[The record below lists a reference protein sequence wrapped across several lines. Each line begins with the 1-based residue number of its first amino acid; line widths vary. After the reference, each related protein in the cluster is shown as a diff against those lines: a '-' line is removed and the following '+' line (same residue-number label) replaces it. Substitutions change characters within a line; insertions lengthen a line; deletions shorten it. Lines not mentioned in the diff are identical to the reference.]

1 MSPTSNHQNSMAS
14 TFQSTPIDAS
24 IELAEPNRRKQ
35 HFRSLVSDIAEHLD
49 ARDVDKIIWQ
59 KELPQKM
66 KDKPALA
73 VLEWL
78 YSHGDY
84 SMDEVR
90 PLAQLLKAIHREDI
104 TEKVESYQEKFGEPD
119 INSRILARSSLG
131 LTIEACYHECI
142 SMPCMMIDLIE
153 QWIGLNM
160 A

>member
-1 MSPTSNHQNSMAS
+1 MARYSSEDIFMSPTSNQHNPTAS
-14 TFQSTPIDAS
+14 SFQSTTIDAS
-24 IELAEPNRRKQ
+24 IEVEPSRRKQ

-49 ARDVDKIIWQ
+49 TRDVDKIIWQ

-78 YSHGDY
+78 YSHGEY

-104 TEKVESYQEKFGEPD
+104 TEKVESYQEKFGE
-119 INSRILARSSLG
+119 
-131 LTIEACYHECI
+131 Y
-142 SMPCMMIDLIE
+142 
-153 QWIGLNM
+153 
-160 A
+160 

>member
-1 MSPTSNHQNSMAS
+1 MSPTNNQQNSTVPSFRS
-14 TFQSTPIDAS
+14 TTIDAS
-24 IELAEPNRRKQ
+24 IEAESNRRKQ

-49 ARDVDKIIWQ
+49 ASDVDKIIWQ

-78 YSHGDY
+78 YSHGEY

-104 TEKVESYQEKFGEPD
+104 TEKVESYQEKFGESD
-119 INSRILARSSLG
+119 NNISRNLTKFCQGIL
-131 LTIEACYHECI
+131 
-142 SMPCMMIDLIE
+142 
-153 QWIGLNM
+153 
-160 A
+160 

>member
-1 MSPTSNHQNSMAS
+1 MSPTSNQQNSMTT

-24 IELAEPNRRKQ
+24 VELIAEPNRRKQ

-119 INSRILARSSLG
+119 VNSRILARSSLG

-142 SMPCMMIDLIE
+142 LFHAMPCTRSSIS
-153 QWIGLNM
+153 
-160 A
+160 

>member
-1 MSPTSNHQNSMAS
+1 MAGHLSQENIFVSPISNQQQSSAAPSFRS
-14 TFQSTPIDAS
+14 TAIDAS
-24 IELAEPNRRKQ
+24 IEAESNRRKQ

-49 ARDVDKIIWQ
+49 ASDVDKIIWQ

-78 YSHGDY
+78 YSHGEY

-104 TEKVESYQEKFGEPD
+104 TEKVDSYQELFGESD
-119 INSRILARSSLG
+119 IKFSHTDHFI
-131 LTIEACYHECI
+131 T
-142 SMPCMMIDLIE
+142 CMGKM
-153 QWIGLNM
+153 M
-160 A
+160 

>member
-1 MSPTSNHQNSMAS
+1 MNPSTSQQQSSAPSFRS
-14 TFQSTPIDAS
+14 TAIDAS
-24 IELAEPNRRKQ
+24 IEAESNRRKH

-49 ARDVDKIIWQ
+49 ASDVDKIIWQ

-78 YSHGDY
+78 YSHGEY

-104 TEKVESYQEKFGEPD
+104 TEKVESYQEKFGELD
-119 INSRILARSSLG
+119 INLAIISLH
-131 LTIEACYHECI
+131 A
-142 SMPCMMIDLIE
+142 SP
-153 QWIGLNM
+153 Q